1 VLMSCTE
8 GGLWRSSPNLSLIAF
23 SLNDWFFLFIIFFI
37 VFFFSEDFSPNKVI
51 IGMQCRENEQVGA
64 SNGGGGPADGTLGPS
79 CWNPHTSKN
88 RPRCSNLESPI
99 LIVELY

>member
-1 VLMSCTE
+1 
-8 GGLWRSSPNLSLIAF
+8 
-23 SLNDWFFLFIIFFI
+23 
-37 VFFFSEDFSPNKVI
+37 
-51 IGMQCRENEQVGA
+51 MQCRENEQVGA